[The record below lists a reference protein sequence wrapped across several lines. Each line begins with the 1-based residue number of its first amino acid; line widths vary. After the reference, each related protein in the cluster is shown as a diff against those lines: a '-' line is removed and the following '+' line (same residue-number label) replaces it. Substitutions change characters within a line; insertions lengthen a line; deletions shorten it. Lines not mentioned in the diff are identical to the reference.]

1 MKGWINVIVSFT
13 LVDIILCAV
22 YIFWGTRWIFKS
34 LRLGRF
40 SVCNNWKIMALKL
53 YILLLVPLS
62 LFFYFYF
69 AGNPNLRVLLGT
81 LIIIF
86 CGIGEY
92 LLFKEMQSIIKNTLS
107 ENPKYEFNEEFSRE
121 KFKFQIHIAAMG
133 MIAFMGLLT
142 YFFAD

>member
-1 MKGWINVIVSFT
+1 MIVSFT
-13 LVDIILCAV
+13 LVDIILCAA

-34 LRLGRF
+34 LHLGRF
-40 SVCNNWKIMALKL
+40 SVCTNWKIMALKL

-62 LFFYFYF
+62 LFVYFYL
-69 AGNPNLRVLLGT
+69 GSNPSLRVLLGT

-86 CGIGEY
+86 FGIGEY

-107 ENPKYEFNEEFSRE
+107 ENQKYEFNEECSRE
-121 KFKFQIHIAAMG
+121 KFKFQINIAAMG

>member
-40 SVCNNWKIMALKL
+40 SVCNNWKIIALKL

-62 LFFYFYF
+62 LFVYFYF
-69 AGNPNLRVLLGT
+69 AGNPNLRLLLGT

-107 ENPKYEFNEEFSRE
+107 ENQKYEFNEECSHE

>member
-13 LVDIILCAV
+13 LVDIILCTV

-40 SVCNNWKIMALKL
+40 SVCNNWKIIALKL

-62 LFFYFYF
+62 LFVYFYF
-69 AGNPNLRVLLGT
+69 AGNPNLRLLLGT
-81 LIIIF
+81 LMVIF

-107 ENPKYEFNEEFSRE
+107 ENQKYEFNEECSRE
-121 KFKFQIHIAAMG
+121 KFKFQIQTAAMG

-142 YFFAD
+142 YFFGD

>member
-1 MKGWINVIVSFT
+1 MIVSFT
-13 LVDIILCAV
+13 LVDIILCAA

-34 LRLGRF
+34 LHLGRF
-40 SVCNNWKIMALKL
+40 SVCTNWKIMALKL

-62 LFFYFYF
+62 LFVYFYL
-69 AGNPNLRVLLGT
+69 GSNPSLRVLLGT

-86 CGIGEY
+86 FGIGEY

-107 ENPKYEFNEEFSRE
+107 ENQKYEFNEECSRE

>member
-1 MKGWINVIVSFT
+1 MIVSFT
-13 LVDIILCAV
+13 LVDIILCAA

-34 LRLGRF
+34 LHLGRF
-40 SVCNNWKIMALKL
+40 SVCTNWKIMALKL

-62 LFFYFYF
+62 LFVYFYL
-69 AGNPNLRVLLGT
+69 GSNLSLRVLLGT

-86 CGIGEY
+86 FGIGEY

-107 ENPKYEFNEEFSRE
+107 ENQKYEFNEECSRE
-121 KFKFQIHIAAMG
+121 KFKFQINIAAMG

>member
-1 MKGWINVIVSFT
+1 
-13 LVDIILCAV
+13 
-22 YIFWGTRWIFKS
+22 
-34 LRLGRF
+34 
-40 SVCNNWKIMALKL
+40 MALKL
-53 YILLLVPLS
+53 YILLLIPLA
-62 LFFYFYF
+62 LFVYIYW

-92 LLFKEMQSIIKNTLS
+92 LLFKEMQSIIKNTLCKNQKH
-107 ENPKYEFNEEFSRE
+107 ELNEEFSRE

-133 MIAFMGLLT
+133 MIAFMGFLT

>member
-62 LFFYFYF
+62 LFVYFYL

-92 LLFKEMQSIIKNTLS
+92 LLFKEMQSIIKNTLCKNQKH
-107 ENPKYEFNEEFSRE
+107 ELNEEFSRE

>member
-22 YIFWGTRWIFKS
+22 YIFWGTRWIFKR

-40 SVCNNWKIMALKL
+40 SVCNNWKTMALKL

-62 LFFYFYF
+62 LFVYFYF

-86 CGIGEY
+86 YGIGEY

-107 ENPKYEFNEEFSRE
+107 ENQKYEFNEEFSRE

>member
-1 MKGWINVIVSFT
+1 MIVSFT
-13 LVDIILCAV
+13 VVNIILCAA
-22 YIFWGTRWIFKS
+22 YIFLGTRWIFRN
-34 LRLGRF
+34 LHLGRF
-40 SVCNNWKIMALKL
+40 SVCTNWKIMALKL
-53 YILLLVPLS
+53 YILLLIPLA
-62 LFFYFYF
+62 LFVYIYW

-92 LLFKEMQSIIKNTLS
+92 LLFKEMQSIIKNTLCKNQKH
-107 ENPKYEFNEEFSRE
+107 ELNEEFSRE

-133 MIAFMGLLT
+133 MIAFMGFLT

>member
-62 LFFYFYF
+62 LFVYFYL

-107 ENPKYEFNEEFSRE
+107 ENQKYEFNEECSRE

>member
-34 LRLGRF
+34 LHLGRF

-62 LFFYFYF
+62 LFVYFYL

-107 ENPKYEFNEEFSRE
+107 ENQKYEFNEECSRE

>member
-13 LVDIILCAV
+13 LVEIILCAV

-62 LFFYFYF
+62 LFVYFYL

-92 LLFKEMQSIIKNTLS
+92 LLFKEMQRIIKNTLS
-107 ENPKYEFNEEFSRE
+107 ENQKYEFNEEFSRE